1 MLRLL
6 LVPALLVFAVCA
18 GALGLTAVAAQAPA
32 DPLIAQLLDDGCAGI
47 PEPCWFG
54 IVPGVTG
61 FQEAID
67 RLYEHPWI
75 GAIDVSEMP
84 SPYVSWLWN
93 DAAPPEIRG
102 EGAPAGGY
110 AWVGYPNY
118 HEIEGVHLWTALPQ
132 GAYWLALGQPEEA
145 GDAVGAVGYTAGYP
159 ALRGRDR
166 VLASAFAG
174 GTLVLHSGFSC
185 GASAMEF
192 FSAPTA
198 ISVYVKLPRALGDL
212 TAGGLGDWLYR
223 ADCAG

>member
-6 LVPALLVFAVCA
+6 LAPALLIVAVCA
-18 GALGLTAVAAQAPA
+18 GALGLTAAAAQAPP
-32 DPLIAQLLDDGCAGI
+32 DPLVAQVLDDGCAGI

-75 GAIDVSEMP
+75 GAIDVSELP

-93 DAAPPEIRG
+93 ADAPAAIRG
-102 EGAPAGGY
+102 ENAPAGGY

-118 HEIEGVHLWTALPQ
+118 HVIEGVHLWTALPQ
-132 GAYWLALGQPEEA
+132 ADYWLALGRPEEA
-145 GDAVGAVGYTAGYP
+145 GNAAGAVGYASGYQ
-159 ALRGRDR
+159 AQRGRDR
-166 VLASAFAG
+166 VLAAAFQD
-174 GTLVLHSGFSC
+174 GTLVLHSGFPC
-185 GASAMEF
+185 NATAMQF

-198 ISVYVKLPRALGDL
+198 ISIYLEMPRALGDL
-212 TAGGLGDWLYR
+212 TTGGLGDWLYR
-223 ADCAG
+223 APCEG